1 MVKRR
6 HIRWS
11 GLLAFALVALA
22 CEKSVPEPQEI
33 IRPVRAE
40 QVFASG
46 GERSRAFSGVA
57 QAGQQI
63 ALSFKVAGSVQ
74 QVLVKMGDSVKAG
87 DLVAELDPKDMLL
100 EMEEAEASLA
110 RQLADARNAA
120 ANYTRIEALY
130 EGNNASLAELDAA
143 RAQNETAQ
151 AAVRSAEKGLQL
163 ARRRT
168 QYTRLTA
175 PVDGAI
181 AEKLISENENVQA
194 GQTVLR
200 LNSGSQPE
208 VQVTIPEVLIAQI
221 QAGDEVQVR
230 FDALPKRSFAAKVLE
245 VGVAAT
251 GGATFPVTVRLTED
265 QKEIRPGMAA
275 EVAFVFRA
283 SSDRPHILAPAKAIG
298 EDIHGKFAFVV
309 VPAADGLATAK
320 RVAVA
325 TGALTADGLEI
336 IEGLSDGDYLV
347 TAGVH
352 KLLDGQSVK
361 FSLPKTEGQRQ

>member
-1 MVKRR
+1 MRR
-6 HIRWS
+6 QFWRLL
-11 GLLAFALVALA
+11 GLLMMALLAAA
-22 CEKSVPEPQEI
+22 CEKPAPEPQEI
-33 IRPVRAE
+33 IRPVRA
-40 QVFASG
+40 QQIFSSG
-46 GERSRAFSGVA
+46 GERTRAFSGVA

-63 ALSFKVAGSVQ
+63 ELSFKVAGSVQ
-74 QVLVKMGDSVKAG
+74 RVPVKMGDSVRAG
-87 DLVAELDPKDMLL
+87 DLVAELDPKDILL

-110 RQLADARNAA
+110 RQQADARNAA
-120 ANYTRIEALY
+120 ANYARIEALY

-143 RAQNETAQ
+143 RAQTETAQ

-181 AEKLISENENVQA
+181 AEKRITENENVQA

-200 LNSGSQPE
+200 LNAGSQPE
-208 VQVTIPEVLIAQI
+208 VQVTIPEVLITQI
-221 QAGDEVQVR
+221 QAGEDVEVR
-230 FDALPKRSFAAKVLE
+230 FDALPGRTFAAKVLE

-251 GGATFPVTVRLTED
+251 GGATFPVTVRLAEH
-265 QKEIRPGMAA
+265 QEEIRPGMAA
-275 EVAFVFRA
+275 EVAFVFGA
-283 SSDRPHILAPAKAIG
+283 SSDRPHILVPAKAIG

-309 VPAADGLATAK
+309 EPGENGLATAR
-320 RVAVA
+320 RVTVA

-336 IEGLSDGDYLV
+336 IEGLGDGDHLV

-352 KLLDGQSVK
+352 KLTDGQTVR
-361 FSLPKTEGQRQ
+361 FSPPKAEGARQ